1 MAQGVTE
8 VFRAVV
14 PSVGLV
20 LKARGD
26 IRGKR
31 EAYESR
37 IREDFPDDG
46 EALLTEYSAN
56 VDCTFLIEGDGRE
69 VGVPFAAGGEAV
81 KGPPAFFETRYF
93 FRGDFRVVGGR

>member
-26 IRGKR
+26 IRGKQ
-31 EAYESR
+31 EAYGKR
-37 IREDFPDDG
+37 IREYLDFYIPSQ
-46 EALLTEYSAN
+46 ASEYGSRYQN
-56 VDCTFLIEGDGRE
+56 VRIVVSYRYQM
-69 VGVPFAAGGEAV
+69 VP
-81 KGPPAFFETRYF
+81 
-93 FRGDFRVVGGR
+93 